1 MANTNKGRFSSFADF
16 GEAYAEMTSAKQF
29 HASFTETIIES
40 RLSIMDDP
48 TQDPMPDPELA
59 RGCVE
64 DIVSNI
70 FRLLAGT
77 RMESYAQP
85 IAWGLVNSFHYVA
98 KRTERQEDDAARE
111 LGDMVNVF
119 DPSEVYQ
126 SRMEETQQRCQS
138 LAEARAALE
147 CFVDHGANVY
157 HVETGRPF
165 NTIKGT
171 RASTGLT
178 ASQIEGIDYLKAR
191 EAAKIEKHFPSRPAV
206 LISGGGDWE
215 DEEMIYARLDMVR
228 ERIPHMVLFT
238 GKRFKGAEKIGT
250 CWAGDRGVPVV
261 GFGLNKRAVDD
272 YRAAYRRNNVWNG
285 LDEIVEAMIFEQSNV
300 QVDLA
305 RLFRARGIP
314 LHIFRLAEQN
324 EGRGPTKVSE
334 RRDEAKRHAI
344 G

>member
-16 GEAYAEMTSAKQF
+16 GEAYAEMTSAKAF
-29 HASFTETIIES
+29 SASFTETVIES

-48 TQDPMPDPELA
+48 TEEPMPDPELA

-85 IAWGLVNSFHYVA
+85 IAWGLVNSLYYVA
-98 KRTERQEDDAARE
+98 KRTERQEDDAATE
-111 LGDMVNVF
+111 LGDMVRTF

-126 SRMEETQQRCQS
+126 SRLEELTQRCQS

-171 RASTGLT
+171 RVSTGLT
-178 ASQIEGIDYLKAR
+178 ASQIDGIDYLKAR
-191 EAAKIEKHFPSRPAV
+191 EAAKIEKHYPSRPAV
-206 LISGGGDWE
+206 LVSGGGDWE
-215 DEEMIYARLDMVR
+215 DVDMIYARLDMVR

-238 GKRFKGAEKIGT
+238 GKRFKGAEQIST
-250 CWAGDRGVPVV
+250 CWAEDRGVPIV
-261 GFGLNKRAVDD
+261 GFSLNKRAINDFQ
-272 YRAAYRRNNVWNG
+272 AAYRRNKVWNG
-285 LDEIVEAMIFEQSNV
+285 LDEIVEAMIFQQSKV
-300 QVDLA
+300 QQDLA
-305 RLFRARGIP
+305 RLLRARGVP

-324 EGRGPTKVSE
+324 AGQGPTKVSDL
-334 RRDEAKRHAI
+334 RAEAKRSAA
-344 G
+344 